1 VTRGRSSPRDILEE
15 WGVTEFRVIDK
26 RAISE
31 ITLGASIL
39 ATGGGGDPEIGLLW
53 TYKVLDEG
61 KEIVMVDPMKVPDG
75 IQTASTACLGAAIV
89 LTEKPPSH
97 TVLNLAIRKLETYLG
112 RPIQATIPI
121 ECGGVNSP
129 VAYAAAGEFG
139 IPVIDVDGMNRAF
152 PELQMTSW
160 VTHGVHSSP
169 TVSVDDRH
177 NVTVIDTGDDDLL
190 AETLARRTAM
200 AYGGISWIA
209 TYPLMGSEVKETSIL
224 GSQSIAWAVGRA
236 VIRARREHLDPI
248 QELLYSLEAERGV
261 QGHSVFRGKIVDI
274 CRDFGSET
282 SKGFTLGSITMD
294 GIDEYRG
301 RSATL
306 DFQNEWLNLRVDGEI
321 LCLPPD
327 LIAILDSETGEPIRT
342 DIMKYG
348 YRGTIVL
355 IPAHERMR
363 TPRGIEM
370 FGPRH
375 FGYDLDYVPVEELN
389 RGREGA

>member
-1 VTRGRSSPRDILEE
+1 MSNPQSNARAILEE
-15 WGVTEFRVIDK
+15 WGIKNFRVIDK
-26 RAISE
+26 EAISE

-53 TYKVLDEG
+53 TYKVIDEG
-61 KEIVMVDPMKVPDG
+61 KEILMVDPMDVPDD

-89 LTEKPPSH
+89 LTEKPPSGE
-97 TVLNLAIRKLETYLG
+97 VLNLAMGRLERYLG
-112 RPIQATIPI
+112 RPIQATIPL

-129 VAYAAAGEFG
+129 VAYAAAGELG
-139 IPVIDVDGMNRAF
+139 VPVIDVDGMNRAF

-169 TVSVDDRH
+169 TVSVDNRN
-177 NVTVIDTGDDDLL
+177 NVTVIDTGDDDVL
-190 AETLARRTAM
+190 AETLARRVAM

-209 TYPLMGSEVKETSIL
+209 TYPLTGKQVKETSIL
-224 GSQSIAWAVGRA
+224 YSQSIAWAVGRA
-236 VIRARREHLDPI
+236 VMRARREHLDPI
-248 QELLYSLEAERGV
+248 EELLKSLKKERNVEGFR
-261 QGHSVFRGKIVDI
+261 VFSGKIVDI
-274 CRDFGSET
+274 NRDFGSET
-282 SKGFTLGSITMD
+282 NKGFTLGSVTVD
-294 GIDEYRG
+294 GIDTYKG
-301 RSATL
+301 QTASL
-306 DFQNEWLNLRVDGEI
+306 DFQNEWLNLRIDGKV

-363 TPRGIEM
+363 TVKGIEM

-389 RGREGA
+389 SDRR

>member
-1 VTRGRSSPRDILEE
+1 MKEKRVSARDILQE
-15 WGVTEFRVIDK
+15 WDIKDFRIIDK
-26 RAISE
+26 QAISE

-61 KEIVMVDPMKVPDG
+61 KEIIMVDPMEIPDE
-75 IQTASTACLGAAIV
+75 IQTASTACLGAALV
-89 LTEKPPSH
+89 LTEKPPSGG
-97 TVLNLAIRKLETYLG
+97 VLNLAIRRLEQYLG

-129 VAYAAAGEFG
+129 VAYAAAGELG
-139 IPVIDVDGMNRAF
+139 VPVIDVDGMNRAF

-169 TVSVDDRH
+169 TVSVDNRK
-177 NVTVIDTGDDDLL
+177 NITVIDTGDDDVL
-190 AETLARRTAM
+190 AETLARRVAM

-209 TYPLMGSEVKETSIL
+209 TYPLTGRQVKEASIL
-224 GSQSIAWAVGRA
+224 NSQSIAWAAGHA
-236 VIRARREHLDPI
+236 VMRARQEHLDPI
-248 QELLYSLEAERGV
+248 AELLKSLKKERDVEGFR
-261 QGHSVFRGKIVDI
+261 VFRGKIVDI
-274 CRDFGSET
+274 RREFGSET
-282 SKGFTLGSITMD
+282 NKGFTLGQVIME
-294 GIDEYRG
+294 GIDEYKG
-301 RSATL
+301 QTASL
-306 DFQNEWLNLRVDGEI
+306 DFQNEWLNLRVDGEV

-363 TPRGIEM
+363 TPKGIEM

-375 FGYDLDYVPVEELN
+375 FGYDLDYVPVETLN
-389 RGREGA
+389 G

>member
-1 VTRGRSSPRDILEE
+1 MSARDILQE
-15 WGVTEFRVIDK
+15 WDIKDFRIIDK
-26 RAISE
+26 QAISE

-61 KEIVMVDPMKVPDG
+61 KEIIMVDPMEIPDE
-75 IQTASTACLGAAIV
+75 IQTASTACLGAALV
-89 LTEKPPSH
+89 LTEKPPSGG
-97 TVLNLAIRKLETYLG
+97 VLNLAIRRLEQYLG

-129 VAYAAAGEFG
+129 VAYAAAGELG
-139 IPVIDVDGMNRAF
+139 VPVIDVDGMNRAF

-169 TVSVDDRH
+169 TVSVDNRK
-177 NVTVIDTGDDDLL
+177 NITVIDTGDDDVL
-190 AETLARRTAM
+190 AETLARRVAM

-209 TYPLMGSEVKETSIL
+209 TYPLTGRQVKEASIL
-224 GSQSIAWAVGRA
+224 NSQSIAWAAGHA
-236 VIRARREHLDPI
+236 VMRARQEHLDPI
-248 QELLYSLEAERGV
+248 EELLKSLKKERDVEGFR
-261 QGHSVFRGKIVDI
+261 VFRGKIVDI
-274 CRDFGSET
+274 RRDFGSET
-282 SKGFTLGSITMD
+282 TKGFTLGQVIME
-294 GIDEYRG
+294 GIDEYKG
-301 RSATL
+301 QTASL
-306 DFQNEWLNLRVDGEI
+306 DFQNEWLNLRVDGEV

-363 TPRGIEM
+363 TPKGIEM

-375 FGYDLDYVPVEELN
+375 FGYDLDYVPVETLN
-389 RGREGA
+389 G

>member
-1 VTRGRSSPRDILEE
+1 MTEKRMSARSILTE
-15 WGVTEFRVIDK
+15 WGVKDFRVIDK
-26 RAISE
+26 QAISE

-53 TYKVLDEG
+53 TYKVIDEG
-61 KEIVMVDPMKVPDG
+61 KEILMIDPLDVPDE

-89 LTEKPPSH
+89 LTEKPPSGE
-97 TVLNLAIRKLETYLG
+97 VLNLAMQRLETYLG
-112 RPIQATIPI
+112 RPIEATIPL

-129 VAYAAAGEFG
+129 VSYAAAGELG
-139 IPVIDVDGMNRAF
+139 VPVVDVDGMNRAF

-169 TVSVDDRH
+169 TVSVDNRR
-177 NVTVIDTGDDDLL
+177 NVTIIDTGDDDVL
-190 AETLARRTAM
+190 AETLARRVAM

-209 TYPLMGSEVKETSIL
+209 TYPLTGRQVKDTSIL
-224 GSQSIAWAVGRA
+224 HSQSIAWAVGRA
-236 VIRARREHLDPI
+236 VMRARREHLDPI
-248 QELLYSLEAERGV
+248 AELLESLEKERNVKGFR
-261 QGHSVFRGKIVDI
+261 VFRGKIVDI
-274 CRDFGSET
+274 NRDFGSET
-282 SKGFTLGSITMD
+282 NKGFTLGTVTLE
-294 GIDEYRG
+294 GIDNYKG
-301 RSATL
+301 QTATL
-306 DFQNEWLNLRVDGEI
+306 DFQNEWLNLAVDGRV

-363 TPRGIEM
+363 TPKGIEM

-389 RGREGA
+389 TSGGEN

>member
-1 VTRGRSSPRDILEE
+1 MSDRRTDPRKILAE
-15 WGVTEFRVIDK
+15 WGVKDFRVID
-26 RAISE
+26 REAISE

-53 TYKVLDEG
+53 TYKVIDEG
-61 KEIVMVDPMKVPDG
+61 KEILMVDPMDVPDD

-89 LTEKPPSH
+89 LTEKPPSGE
-97 TVLNLAIRKLETYLG
+97 VLNLAMERLEQYLG
-112 RPIQATIPI
+112 RPIQATIPL

-129 VAYAAAGEFG
+129 VAYAAAGELG
-139 IPVIDVDGMNRAF
+139 VPVIDVDGMNRAF

-160 VTHGVHSSP
+160 VTHGVHCSP
-169 TVSVDDRH
+169 TVSVDSRK
-177 NVTVIDTGDDDLL
+177 NVTVIDTGDDDVL
-190 AETLARRTAM
+190 AETLARRVAM

-209 TYPLMGSEVKETSIL
+209 TYPLTGKQVKEASIL
-224 GSQSIAWAVGRA
+224 YSQSIAWAVGRA
-236 VIRARREHLDPI
+236 VMRARMQHLDPI
-248 QELLYSLEAERGV
+248 SELLSSLKEERGV
-261 QGHSVFRGKIVDI
+261 EGYRVFRGKIVDI
-274 CRDFGSET
+274 RRDFGSET
-282 SKGFTLGSITMD
+282 NKGFTLGSIVME
-294 GIDEYRG
+294 GIDDCKDQM
-301 RSATL
+301 ATL

-363 TPRGIEM
+363 TPKGIEM

-375 FGYDLDYVPVEELN
+375 FGYDLDYVPVEGLN
-389 RGREGA
+389 EHRR

>member
-1 VTRGRSSPRDILEE
+1 MKGQGMSARKILEE
-15 WGVTEFRVIDK
+15 WGAKKFQVINK

-61 KEIVMVDPMKVPDG
+61 KEILMVDPMEVPDE
-75 IQTASTACLGAAIV
+75 IQTASPACLGAALV
-89 LTEKPPSH
+89 LTEKPPGDG
-97 TVLNLAIRKLETYLG
+97 VLNLAIRRLERYLE

-129 VAYAAAGEFG
+129 VAYAAAGELG
-139 IPVIDVDGMNRAF
+139 VPVIDVDGMNRAF

-169 TVSVDDRH
+169 TVSVDNRG
-177 NVTVIDTGDDDLL
+177 NITVIDTGEDDVL
-190 AETLARRTAM
+190 AETLARRAAM

-209 TYPLMGSEVKETSIL
+209 TYPLTGRQVKETSIL
-224 GSQSIAWAVGRA
+224 YSQSIAWAVGHA
-236 VIRARREHLDPI
+236 VMRARQEHLDPI
-248 QELLYSLEAERGV
+248 EELLKSLKKERDVEGFR
-261 QGHSVFRGKIVDI
+261 VFRGKIVDI
-274 CRDFGSET
+274 NREFGSET
-282 SKGFTLGSITMD
+282 SKGFTLGQVALE
-294 GIDEYRG
+294 GIDEYKG
-301 RSATL
+301 QTASL
-306 DFQNEWLNLRVDGEI
+306 DFQNEWLNLRVDGEV

-363 TPRGIEM
+363 TPKGIEM

-375 FGYDLDYVPVEELN
+375 FGYDLDYVPVERLN
-389 RGREGA
+389 G

>member
-1 VTRGRSSPRDILEE
+1 MNKAKLSAREILKE
-15 WGVTEFRVIDK
+15 WGITNFRVIDK
-26 RAISE
+26 KAISE

-61 KEIVMVDPMKVPDG
+61 KEILMVDPMDVPDE

-89 LTEKPPSH
+89 LTEKPPSSN
-97 TVLNLAIRKLETYLG
+97 VLNLAMERLETYLG
-112 RPIQATIPI
+112 RKIQATIPL

-129 VAYAAAGEFG
+129 VSYAAAGEMG

-160 VTHGVHSSP
+160 VTHGMHSSP
-169 TVSVDDRH
+169 TVSVDDRK
-177 NVTVIDTGDDDLL
+177 NVTVIDTGDDDVL
-190 AETLARRTAM
+190 AETLARRAAM

-209 TYPLMGSEVKETSIL
+209 TYPLTGSQMKETSIL

-236 VIRARREHLDPI
+236 VMRARREHLNPI
-248 QELLYSLEAERGV
+248 DELLKSLKEERNVEGFR
-261 QGHSVFRGKIVDI
+261 VFRGKIVDI
-274 CRDFGSET
+274 NRDFGSET
-282 SKGFTLGSITMD
+282 NKGFTLGTVTLD
-294 GIDEYRG
+294 GIDSYKG
-301 RSATL
+301 QTATL
-306 DFQNEWLNLRVDGEI
+306 DFQNEWLNLRVDGKV

-348 YRGTIVL
+348 YRGTVVL

-363 TPRGIEM
+363 TPKGIEM

-389 RGREGA
+389 TAGGVI

>member
-1 VTRGRSSPRDILEE
+1 MKGQGMSARKILEE
-15 WGVTEFRVIDK
+15 WGAKKFQVINK

-61 KEIVMVDPMKVPDG
+61 KEIIMVDPMEIPDE
-75 IQTASTACLGAAIV
+75 IQTASTACLGAALV
-89 LTEKPPSH
+89 LTEKPPSGG
-97 TVLNLAIRKLETYLG
+97 VLNLAIRRLEQYLG

-129 VAYAAAGEFG
+129 VAYAAAGELG
-139 IPVIDVDGMNRAF
+139 VPVIDVDGMNRAF

-169 TVSVDDRH
+169 TVSVDNRG
-177 NVTVIDTGDDDLL
+177 NITVIDTGEDDVL
-190 AETLARRTAM
+190 AETLARRVAM

-209 TYPLMGSEVKETSIL
+209 TYPLTGRQVKEASIL
-224 GSQSIAWAVGRA
+224 NSQSIAWAAGHA
-236 VIRARREHLDPI
+236 VMRARQEHLDPI
-248 QELLYSLEAERGV
+248 AELLKSLKKERDVEGFR
-261 QGHSVFRGKIVDI
+261 VFRGKIVDI
-274 CRDFGSET
+274 NREFGSET
-282 SKGFTLGSITMD
+282 SKGFTLGQVALE
-294 GIDEYRG
+294 GIDEYKG
-301 RSATL
+301 QTASL
-306 DFQNEWLNLRVDGEI
+306 DFQNEWLNLRVDGEV

-363 TPRGIEM
+363 TPKGIEM

-375 FGYDLDYVPVEELN
+375 FGYDLDYVPVERLN
-389 RGREGA
+389 G

>member
-1 VTRGRSSPRDILEE
+1 MKGSRMGIKEILAE
-15 WGVTEFRVIDK
+15 WGIKEFRVIDK
-26 RAISE
+26 AAIQE

-53 TYKVLDEG
+53 AYKVLDEG
-61 KEIVMVDPMKVPDG
+61 KEIIMVDPADVPDE
-75 IQTASTACLGAAIV
+75 IQVASPACLGAALV
-89 LTEKPPSH
+89 LTEKPPASD
-97 TVLNLAIRKLETYLG
+97 VINLAMRRLERYLG

-139 IPVIDVDGMNRAF
+139 VPVIDVDGMNRAF

-160 VTHGVHSSP
+160 VTHGVHASP
-169 TVSVDDRH
+169 TVSVDDRG

-190 AETLARRTAM
+190 AENLARRAAM

-209 TYPLMGSEVKETSIL
+209 TYPMSGEEVKEASIL
-224 GSQSIAWAVGRA
+224 NSQSIAWAVGKA
-236 VIRARREHLDPI
+236 VMRARREHLDPI
-248 QELLYSLEAERGV
+248 EELLKSLKRERGV
-261 QGHSVFRGKIVDI
+261 EGFRAFKGKIVDI
-274 CRDFGSET
+274 RREFGSET
-282 SKGFTLGSITMD
+282 TKGFTLGKVIME

-301 RSATL
+301 HTAEL
-306 DFQNEWLNLRVDGEI
+306 DFQNEWLNLRIDGEVR
-321 LCLPPD
+321 CLPPD

-363 TPRGIEM
+363 TPRGIEL

-389 RGREGA
+389 A

>member
-1 VTRGRSSPRDILEE
+1 VTDQRSDPRRILAE
-15 WGVTEFRVIDK
+15 WGVKDFRVIDK
-26 RAISE
+26 EAITE

-53 TYKVLDEG
+53 TYKVIDEG
-61 KEIVMVDPMKVPDG
+61 KEILMVDPMDVPDEV
-75 IQTASTACLGAAIV
+75 QSASSACLGAAIV
-89 LTEKPPSH
+89 LTEKPPSGS
-97 TVLNLAIRKLETYLG
+97 VINLAIRKLETYLG
-112 RPIQATIPI
+112 RSIEAMIPL

-129 VAYAAAGEFG
+129 VSYAAAGEFG
-139 IPVIDVDGMNRAF
+139 LPVVDVDGMNRAF

-160 VTHGVHSSP
+160 VTHGCHSSP
-169 TVSVDDRH
+169 TVSVDDRQ
-177 NVTVIDTGDDDLL
+177 NITVIDTGEDDVL
-190 AETLARRTAM
+190 AETLARRAAM

-209 TYPLMGSEVKETSIL
+209 TYPLTGRQMKETSIL

-236 VIRARREHLDPI
+236 VMRARREHLDPI
-248 QELLYSLEAERGV
+248 AELLRSLEEERGV
-261 QGHSVFRGKIVDI
+261 EGYRVFRGKIVDI
-274 CRDFGSET
+274 HRDFGSET
-282 SKGFTLGSITMD
+282 NKGFTLGSIAME
-294 GIDEYRG
+294 GIDDCSG
-301 RSATL
+301 RTATL

-363 TPRGIEM
+363 TPKGIQM

-389 RGREGA
+389 ERRR

>member
-1 VTRGRSSPRDILEE
+1 MTRRVRGPRAVLEE
-15 WGVTEFRVIDK
+15 WGVGEFRVIDK
-26 RAISE
+26 PAIQE

-61 KEIVMVDPMKVPDG
+61 KEILMVDPMQIPDE
-75 IQTASTACLGAAIV
+75 IQTASPACLGAAIV

-97 TVLNLAIRKLETYLG
+97 TVLNLAMRKLEAYLE

-160 VTHGVHSSP
+160 VTHGVHASP

-177 NVTVIDTGDDDLL
+177 NVTVIDAGDDDVL
-190 AETLARRTAM
+190 AETLARRAAM
-200 AYGGISWIA
+200 AYGGISWVA
-209 TYPLMGSEVKETSIL
+209 TYPLMGSDVKRTSIL
-224 GSQSIAWAVGRA
+224 GSQSIAWAIGRA
-236 VIRARREHLDPI
+236 VLRARREHLDPVA
-248 QELLYSLEAERGV
+248 ELLRSLETERGV
-261 QGHSVFRGKIVDI
+261 RGYRVFRGKIVDI
-274 CRDFGSET
+274 RRDFGSET
-282 SKGFTLGSITMD
+282 NKGFTLGSIVME
-294 GIDEYRG
+294 GIDRDRG

-306 DFQNEWLNLRVDGEI
+306 DFQNEWLNLRIDGEVR
-321 LCLPPD
+321 CLPPD

-363 TPRGIEM
+363 TPKGIEM

-375 FGYDLDYVPVEELN
+375 FGYDLDYVPVEGLN
-389 RGREGA
+389 ENREGA

>member
-1 VTRGRSSPRDILEE
+1 MGKATKGPRDILSD
-15 WGVTEFRVIDK
+15 WGVTDFRVIDK

-61 KEIVMVDPMKVPDG
+61 KEIVMVDPMDVPDEV
-75 IQTASTACLGAAIV
+75 QTASTACLGAAIV
-89 LTEKPPSH
+89 LTEKPPSGE
-97 TVLNLAIRKLETYLG
+97 VLNLALGRLERYLG
-112 RPIQATIPI
+112 RTIGATIPI

-129 VAYAAAGEFG
+129 VAYAAAGERG

-160 VTHGVHSSP
+160 VTHGVHASP
-169 TVSVDDRH
+169 TVSVDNRQ
-177 NVTVIDTGDDDLL
+177 NVTVIDTGEDDVL
-190 AETLARRTAM
+190 AETLARRVAM
-200 AYGGISWIA
+200 AYGGISWVA
-209 TYPLMGSEVKETSIL
+209 TYPLTGEQMKRTSIL
-224 GSQSIAWAVGRA
+224 NSQSIAWAVGRA
-236 VIRARREHLDPI
+236 VMRARIEHLDPI
-248 QELLYSLEAERGV
+248 GELLKSLRKERNVEGFR
-261 QGHSVFRGKIVDI
+261 VFSGKIVDI
-274 CRDFGSET
+274 RRDFGSET
-282 SKGFTLGSITMD
+282 NKGFTLGTVTME
-294 GIDEYRG
+294 GIAGDKG
-301 RSATL
+301 RTASL
-306 DFQNEWLNLRVDGEI
+306 DFQNEWLNLRVDGEV

-327 LIAILDSETGEPIRT
+327 LIAILDTETGEPIRT

-363 TPRGIEM
+363 TPKGIDL

-375 FGYDLDYVPVEELN
+375 FGYDLDYVPVEDLN
-389 RGREGA
+389 TSRR

>member
-1 VTRGRSSPRDILEE
+1 MSNPRSNARAILEE
-15 WGVTEFRVIDK
+15 WGIKNFRVIDK
-26 RAISE
+26 KAISE

-53 TYKVLDEG
+53 TYKVIDEG
-61 KEIVMVDPMKVPDG
+61 KEILMIDPMDVPDD

-89 LTEKPPSH
+89 LTEKPPSGE
-97 TVLNLAIRKLETYLG
+97 VLNLAMGRLERYLG
-112 RPIQATIPI
+112 RPIQATIPL

-129 VAYAAAGEFG
+129 VAYAAAGELG
-139 IPVIDVDGMNRAF
+139 VPVIDVDGMNRAF

-169 TVSVDDRH
+169 TVSVDNRK
-177 NVTVIDTGDDDLL
+177 NVTVIDTGDDDVL
-190 AETLARRTAM
+190 AETLARQVAM

-209 TYPLMGSEVKETSIL
+209 TYPLTGKQVKETSIL
-224 GSQSIAWAVGRA
+224 YSQSIAWAAGRA
-236 VIRARREHLDPI
+236 VMRARREHLDPI
-248 QELLYSLEAERGV
+248 EELLKSLKKERNVEGFR
-261 QGHSVFRGKIVDI
+261 VFSGKIVDI
-274 CRDFGSET
+274 NRDFGSET
-282 SKGFTLGSITMD
+282 NKGFTLGSVTVD
-294 GIDEYRG
+294 GIDTYRG
-301 RSATL
+301 QTATL
-306 DFQNEWLNLRVDGEI
+306 DFQNEWLNLRIDGKV

-327 LIAILDSETGEPIRT
+327 LIAILDPATGEPIRT

-363 TPRGIEM
+363 TATGIEM

-375 FGYDLDYVPVEELN
+375 FGYNLDYVPVEELN
-389 RGREGA
+389 SDRR